1 METHSPRLV
10 NCLRSHCEDLEVSMI
25 IAIIFIVGWII
36 GFVVGFCVA
45 TNEYEKT
52 AVKAGKAEYY
62 LDENNNKQWRW
73 K

>member
-1 METHSPRLV
+1 MIGVIVFILV
-10 NCLRSHCEDLEVSMI
+10 
-25 IAIIFIVGWII
+25 VGFMI

-45 TNEYEKT
+45 NNECEKI
-52 AVKAGKAEYY
+52 AVKEDKAEYY

>member
-1 METHSPRLV
+1 MTTV
-10 NCLRSHCEDLEVSMI
+10 V
-25 IAIIFIVGWII
+25 IAIVFIVGGII

-45 TNEYEKT
+45 TNECEKT
-52 AVKAGKAEYY
+52 AVKSGHAEYY

>member
-1 METHSPRLV
+1 MTTAV
-10 NCLRSHCEDLEVSMI
+10 
-25 IAIIFIVGWII
+25 IAIVLVVGWMI

-52 AVKAGKAEYY
+52 AVKEDKAEYY
-62 LDENNNKQWRW
+62 LDENNDKQWRW